1 MPGGHH
7 QARVDLRSCA
17 EYTKY
22 RERNPFNQS
31 VVINVTFMIDSAQ
44 RQCRPYLL
52 KRVAVLFL
60 LLTVPSL
67 STLAKN
73 SWYLPQADAG
83 HYLTGAVKM
92 RVAHAP
98 ELLDRCPLRLINKVI
113 SPQPQVWRHQEPEL
127 APEIPNISVTVVLQH
142 RSPPA
147 LLT

>member
-92 RVAHAP
+92 RVAHSP
-98 ELLDRCPLRLINKVI
+98 ELLDTCPLRLINKVI
-113 SPQPQVWRHQEPEL
+113 SPQPQIRRHQEPEL
-127 APEIPNISVTVVLQH
+127 APEIPSISVTVALQH